1 MRILNV
7 RDNNHMHTAANGMA
21 SNTASAS
28 LSHDRE
34 SEQDVSPRLSLA
46 PALAGPGTTR
56 ANRRLQLRKNGFRGK
71 EVQQPSVTPNRT
83 SGSWP
88 PSPVNDLGA
97 LLDGS
102 SESKMHDRSHDY
114 NYNSQRRSSILQEVN
129 NSTSLRR
136 SRARPRTDLVS
147 IFMDENVGGE
157 IGDSSR
163 ESSWGHGKMDSSP
176 AWSVVLE
183 TQLYEDKLTRLIQ
196 SPCRCAKPH
205 QKQEEATTITIRPG
219 SRCHDG
225 GERAVH

>member
-21 SNTASAS
+21 SNTAMRSV
-28 LSHDRE
+28 SHDRE
-34 SEQDVSPRLSLA
+34 SEQDASPRLSPA

-71 EVQQPSVTPNRT
+71 EVQQRSVTPNRV

-97 LLDGS
+97 LLGGS

-114 NYNSQRRSSILQEVN
+114 SSPRRSSILQEVN

-147 IFMDENVGGE
+147 IFMDENVNVGGE

-163 ESSWGHGKMDSSP
+163 ESSWNHGKMDSSP

-183 TQLYEDKLTRLIQ
+183 TVLTLI
-196 SPCRCAKPH
+196 
-205 QKQEEATTITIRPG
+205 T
-219 SRCHDG
+219 
-225 GERAVH
+225 